1 MVCPIS
7 GRDPACSPILAGMTD
22 GQLSYTSTPGRRE
35 GTIVVRLVGP
45 LTLSTLFGFQNEFR
59 AMRSPV
65 LILDLGE
72 CPYMDSAGLGLIVNK
87 YVSAESSHGKF
98 LLANVS
104 ERIEALMEMTR
115 VTNVLKLYPSVQ
127 AAEASL

>member
-1 MVCPIS
+1 MI
-7 GRDPACSPILAGMTD
+7 D
-22 GQLSYTSTPGRRE
+22 GQLSYTTTPGQSE
-35 GTIVVRLVGP
+35 GTVIVRLAGP

-59 AMRSPV
+59 ALRPKV
-65 LILDLGE
+65 LILDLGD

-87 YVSAESSHGKF
+87 YVSAESSHGMF

-104 ERIEALMEMTR
+104 TRIEALMEMTR
-115 VTNVLKLYPSVQ
+115 VTNVLKLFPSVE